1 MTFKLTSQ
9 RKPVPRGLCW
19 QCSRELC
26 SSSSEPPEPQ
36 GWRDPTLCPTQ
47 PSPFTQED
55 SPLSSLPETPQ
66 WHECLHV
73 RVHLAPSGSISSPCP
88 PCSLMR
94 ALPHPFLCPLL
105 RTLFLHLCL
114 LTLSYPSDW
123 TLVVI
128 LIQGVLPG
136 SQPLSTPNASAKSFL
151 TACCWSSKHTLI
163 PRCHHGLFK
172 CPSPLC
178 TASSVPFPAPGVES
192 ILYKPSFLRCQAR
205 RTELPCTQS
214 QQHPLIHSYIHLSQ
228 STCSTLGPSK
238 VLGTP
243 GRAKQVP
250 EATVQ

>member
-1 MTFKLTSQ
+1 MA
-9 RKPVPRGLCW
+9 RVPSCQSPLGPIWFHLVP
-19 QCSRELC
+19 L
-26 SSSSEPPEPQ
+26 
-36 GWRDPTLCPTQ
+36 PTLQSHEGSP
-47 PSPFTQED
+47 PSL
-55 SPLSSLPETPQ
+55 PLPSAENTLSSSLP
-66 WHECLHV
+66 V
-73 RVHLAPSGSISSPCP
+73 N
-88 PCSLMR
+88 SL
-94 ALPHPFLCPLL
+94 LPFGLD
-105 RTLFLHLCL
+105 
-114 LTLSYPSDW
+114 LSCNSD
-123 TLVVI
+123 
-128 LIQGVLPG
+128 PG
-136 SQPLSTPNASAKSFL
+136 SPPWFPAPLPPNASAKSFL

-214 QQHPLIHSYIHLSQ
+214 QQHPLIHSYMHLSQ